1 MPNEND
7 EIVLPE
13 TVGVI
18 ALPGTILF
26 PNALLPL
33 YIFEPRYRDML
44 SASLDEE
51 RIFAVAMQ
59 RSGDDYVHKVG
70 GVGLVRACVRNP
82 DGTSHLILQGV
93 ARIRFTEWL
102 QTEPYRVARI
112 ERLESNHAHD
122 PEAEALAKTVRE
134 ICHGLADQG
143 YQLPQHFESFLEF
156 GQKSRSPQRRRL
168 LHPHPQRRIPP
179 SPPPGTRRRR
189 PPGGVPPTPQ
199 RSARRLISTRARA
212 AVPSGRTSFSSPP
225 CDVRDLQIS
234 RSPAPAYAFAKAAVS
249 LQEPFSAFTRTM

>member
-143 YQLPQHFESFLEF
+143 YQLPQHFESFLESA
-156 GQKSRSPQRRRL
+156 KSPEALSDAVCSTL
-168 LHPHPQRRIPP
+168 IPN
-179 SPPPGTRRRR
+179 
-189 PPGGVPPTPQ
+189 
-199 RSARRLISTRARA
+199 AE
-212 AVPSGRTSFSSPP
+212 
-225 CDVRDLQIS
+225 S
-234 RSPAPAYAFAKAAVS
+234 RQAL
-249 LQEPFSAFTRTM
+249 LQELDVVARLEGFLQLLKDQLED